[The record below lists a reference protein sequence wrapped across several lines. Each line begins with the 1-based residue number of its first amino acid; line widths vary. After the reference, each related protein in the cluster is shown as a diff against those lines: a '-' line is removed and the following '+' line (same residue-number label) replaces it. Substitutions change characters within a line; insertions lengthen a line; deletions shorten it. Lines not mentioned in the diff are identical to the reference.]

1 MLKRSLKR
9 KSGNRYKGF
18 FNSLSRLISLANRE
32 NIEKQRLMDRIKRII
47 EESIEIINKSNNPK
61 TVFSRYD
68 VIKVKVAELFSIAP
82 DKIQNINLNGR
93 DITADNLVEV
103 VDSAKSE
110 WLFDYAKKESGQIFK
125 ESDTKNQKK
134 MAKQLI
140 KRLAGTHDTSMPFEF
155 GEIKQKLESLLGYR
169 GR

>member
-9 KSGNRYKGF
+9 KSGNRYMGF

-103 VDSAKSE
+103 VDSAKSK
-110 WLFDYAKKESGQIFK
+110 WLLDYAKKESGEIFK
-125 ESDTKNQKK
+125 QVDVKIQKRL
-134 MAKQLI
+134 AKQLL
-140 KRLAGTHDTSMPFEF
+140 KRLADTQDNPKSIELD
-155 GEIKQKLESLLGYR
+155 EIKNKLESLLLVGNN
-169 GR
+169 